1 VAAGSTALA
10 EEDKK
15 TAVNEEQGLELQRI
29 KKRLDMLD
37 ERLDNMDSV
46 ITAAVERVMN
56 QPVAINMTCPH
67 CGKNIYIAIM
77 GSHKPKL

>member
-1 VAAGSTALA
+1 MA
-10 EEDKK
+10 EEGKK
-15 TAVNEEQGLELQRI
+15 TAVNEEQGLEIQRI

-37 ERLDNMDSV
+37 ERSDNMDSV

-67 CGKNIYIAIM
+67 CGKNIHIAIM